1 MTEKIVKVSSIG
13 LGKLNNAE
21 YLRLMNRVSGQIKQ
35 IGASKLGLPKDKV
48 DEFDQKLLVLN
59 DVFAQNRASA
69 ETASLQE
76 LDKQRDE
83 QWIYLFQRIQL
94 ASSSPLEDNKKASAK
109 LTPEIKPYLGKQR
122 APVEQETQL
131 IFAFLHDM
139 QKSENFAQIQALEL
153 LPALE
158 NLEDLNNR
166 YASLADERT
175 INKQTQ
181 KLPSSDSLKK
191 EIDPIYDY
199 LTNKVFAENLSNG
212 TDETLQFLLA
222 LNSFIDAANTAYKQ
236 RTGQTAKKE
245 EPPKS

>member
-21 YLRLMNRVSGQIKQ
+21 YLRLMTRISGQIKQ
-35 IGASKLGLPKDKV
+35 IGASKLALPQDKV

-69 ETASLQE
+69 ETTSLQE
-76 LDKQRDE
+76 LDKQRDY
-83 QWIYLFQRIQL
+83 QWSYLLQRIQI
-94 ASSSPLEDNKKASAK
+94 ASSSPLEKDKKASSI
-109 LTPEIKPYLGKQR
+109 LSPEIKPYIGKQA

-131 IFAFLHDM
+131 IFGFLHDM
-139 QKSENFAQIQALEL
+139 QKSENFVQIQALGL

-181 KLPSSDSLKK
+181 KLPDSNSLRK

-199 LTNKVFAENLSNG
+199 LTNRAFAENLSNG

-236 RTGQTAKKE
+236 RTGQVAQKE
-245 EPPKS
+245 ETDKS